1 MMEKV
6 ENIIADNQDLY
17 QAGPAKSEVIYQE
30 LNTEPPLNMVLCG
43 RYRDYKASAARS
55 ILKTKISAGN
65 SAKSVEYVGNV
76 SGRIVT
82 MVALPALSSL
92 TPDIARDE
100 SLHCFSLCD
109 PEGIH
114 AFVIVQPVGPL
125 NPEDKHEL
133 DVIRREF
140 TSKINAFKMIL
151 FTVDSESGALAV
163 SNFIRSNKDL
173 QELCESCNN
182 RYIIL
187 NISDKKQVEDV
198 IRMVE
203 DISQNGSRSFTR
215 QMATKPQVP
224 IRNSFIKPTPML
236 RPRKKTSVKKDSL
249 RIVLMGKTGSGKSAT
264 ANTILGRDE
273 FESKASQ
280 TSVTKLCRKAEGQV
294 EGRSV
299 EIVDTPGLF
308 DTTLTNAEVQEELVK
323 CISLLAPGPHVF
335 LLVLQ
340 IGRFTKEEQETVDI
354 IKGFFGIGAE
364 NYMIIVFT
372 RGEDLAGLSLDT
384 FLKEGKSEM
393 RTLLQQCGNRCHV
406 FNNRAKQNRTQVQE
420 LLRKIEDMVRK
431 NGGWYY
437 TAGIF
442 QEAEKAIEKETVKLL
457 KKKEPE
463 DRIKKQEE
471 EIQKQ
476 QWNNRYTN
484 LVQQINTESESVSKR
499 SSLILLKESLRKEQE
514 EWERKRH
521 EWWAQRMKEEKKQ
534 REEENQILMQLERE
548 YTEARKTYELKK
560 SEDEKRRREDEQEFR
575 AMQEN
580 HQRQLEMMR
589 LKTEEDARRQ
599 AEAINDFQR
608 RYAKEREELRQ
619 LRERRHSTEEYL
631 VRQLIRTKS

>member
-1 MMEKV
+1 
-6 ENIIADNQDLY
+6 
-17 QAGPAKSEVIYQE
+17 
-30 LNTEPPLNMVLCG
+30 
-43 RYRDYKASAARS
+43 R
-55 ILKTKISAGN
+55 
-65 SAKSVEYVGNV
+65 
-76 SGRIVT
+76 
-82 MVALPALSSL
+82 
-92 TPDIARDE
+92 
-100 SLHCFSLCD
+100 
-109 PEGIH
+109 
-114 AFVIVQPVGPL
+114 
-125 NPEDKHEL
+125 
-133 DVIRREF
+133 
-140 TSKINAFKMIL
+140 
-151 FTVDSESGALAV
+151 
-163 SNFIRSNKDL
+163 L
-173 QELCESCNN
+173 QN
-182 RYIIL
+182 
-187 NISDKKQVEDV
+187 
-198 IRMVE
+198 
-203 DISQNGSRSFTR
+203 
-215 QMATKPQVP
+215 
-224 IRNSFIKPTPML
+224 
-236 RPRKKTSVKKDSL
+236 SL

-457 KKKEPE
+457 KKKEPVM
-463 DRIKKQEE
+463 KKQEQVIE
-471 EIQKQ
+471 EKHKENVETKKSHILKVKAKIEQEIKQ
-476 QWNNRYTN
+476 
-484 LVQQINTESESVSKR
+484 TE
-499 SSLILLKESLRKEQE
+499 KELREKQGRLEKEQ
-514 EWERKRH
+514 
-521 EWWAQRMKEEKKQ
+521 A
-534 REEENQILMQLERE
+534 NQLCIGAVAGRVFGPVGV
-548 YTEARKTYELKK
+548 YGVI
-560 SEDEKRRREDEQEFR
+560 S
-575 AMQEN
+575 
-580 HQRQLEMMR
+580 
-589 LKTEEDARRQ
+589 
-599 AEAINDFQR
+599 
-608 RYAKEREELRQ
+608 
-619 LRERRHSTEEYL
+619 
-631 VRQLIRTKS
+631 VGVRTKENCNNQYEK